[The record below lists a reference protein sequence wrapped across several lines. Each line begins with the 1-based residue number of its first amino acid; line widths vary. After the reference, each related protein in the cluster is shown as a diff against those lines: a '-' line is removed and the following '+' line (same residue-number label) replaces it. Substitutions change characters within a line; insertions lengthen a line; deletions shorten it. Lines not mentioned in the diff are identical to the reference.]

1 MMLKEQILN
10 IYIYIYFTTYDYNK
24 FTSNIFD
31 ERMTVK
37 KLGNGFGLNEK
48 IKKIASKE
56 EIKNQEKRQN
66 LKQSKIKKKTL
77 SI

>member
-10 IYIYIYFTTYDYNK
+10 IYIYFTTYDYNK

-31 ERMTVK
+31 EKMTVK

-66 LKQSKIKKKTL
+66 
-77 SI
+77 

>member
-66 LKQSKIKKKTL
+66 
-77 SI
+77 

>member
-10 IYIYIYFTTYDYNK
+10 IYIYFTTYDYNK

-66 LKQSKIKKKTL
+66 
-77 SI
+77 

>member
-10 IYIYIYFTTYDYNK
+10 IYIYFTTYDYNK

-37 KLGNGFGLNEK
+37 KLRNGFGLNEK

-66 LKQSKIKKKTL
+66 
-77 SI
+77 